1 MISSLFHRFFFGK
14 NKVMIIALGK
24 RDTDEYKDNL
34 HKVSKISDKLEK
46 LLLWFTAVTQYVY
59 SFW

>member
-1 MISSLFHRFFFGK
+1 MI
-14 NKVMIIALGK
+14 VALGK

-46 LLLWFTAVTQYVY
+46 LLLWFTAVTEYVY
-59 SFW
+59 SF